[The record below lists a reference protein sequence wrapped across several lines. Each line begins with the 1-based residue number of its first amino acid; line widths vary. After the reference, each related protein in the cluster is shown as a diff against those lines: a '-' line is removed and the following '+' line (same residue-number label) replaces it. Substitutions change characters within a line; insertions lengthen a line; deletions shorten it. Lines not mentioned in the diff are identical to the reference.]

1 MKLKNVIIHSL
12 IITTGLMINK
22 HAEDISHVKIF
33 EGHTADCKDKLRHI
47 CDIKYSAYFTEDEIQ
62 SLEKQGIKVNR
73 NDYSMQIPDKLVKQ
87 GGVDANY
94 SILAKYYLKPK
105 FIKAV
110 TAVGLTVFDLGI
122 FIKQL
127 KNK

>member
-1 MKLKNVIIHSL
+1 MKLKNAITHLL
-12 IITTGLMINK
+12 IITAGLIINK
-22 HAEDISHVKIF
+22 HAEDISRVKIL

-47 CDIKYSAYFTEDEIQ
+47 CNIKYSTYLTENEIQ

-73 NDYSMQIPDKLVKQ
+73 NDYSMWIPNEIIEQ
-87 GGVDANY
+87 GGVDVDY

-105 FIKAV
+105 FIKAM

-122 FIKQL
+122 LIKQL